1 VTRAYLHLFA
11 LSSPPTR
18 LLPIRKRPDL
28 WDLACDLAVET
39 IIDDWDLPETD
50 CPGKAARRALAGEL
64 KQQARAL
71 TADRLYHFFLT
82 GSLSETRLAEAR
94 LLAERDDHSLWAGR
108 PKRPE
113 SGPPGDSLSS
123 GLPEADG
130 NTGPE
135 PLSATAL
142 RDQWAEMSERLQ
154 VDLQTFSRQWGDRS
168 GSLTAAIEQAV
179 RSHADY
185 RAFLER
191 FMASGEAMLLNDA
204 EFDPVFYTY
213 GLTLYRNLPLI
224 EPLESREVRRIRDL
238 VIALDTS
245 GSTSGRLVQA
255 FVRQTGAILSQNESF
270 FRPLMSTSFSAMPI
284 QSVVHLTRA
293 EDFARYTAG

>member
-1 VTRAYLHLFA
+1 
-11 LSSPPTR
+11 
-18 LLPIRKRPDL
+18 
-28 WDLACDLAVET
+28 
-39 IIDDWDLPETD
+39 
-50 CPGKAARRALAGEL
+50 
-64 KQQARAL
+64 
-71 TADRLYHFFLT
+71 
-82 GSLSETRLAEAR
+82 
-94 LLAERDDHSLWAGR
+94 
-108 PKRPE
+108 
-113 SGPPGDSLSS
+113 
-123 GLPEADG
+123 
-130 NTGPE
+130 
-135 PLSATAL
+135 
-142 RDQWAEMSERLQ
+142 MSERLQ

-270 FRPLMSTSFSAMPI
+270 FRAFNVYIIQCDARI

-293 EDFARYTAG
+293 EDFARYTAGETLHGLGGTDFRPVFQLVDQMIADRKLSDLKGLIYFTDGLGVFPEKKPAYATAFVFLDEDGRDRRVPPWAIRLVLRGADIGVP